1 MVIIIFSD
9 NGILCC
15 HCNISTIQNKMI
27 EDRFII
33 ERDKSPVQ
41 TEQEKNELCTSCEEN
56 IMAMSYCQDCS
67 EFLCDGCV
75 QAHRRVK
82 VTKDHTIVD
91 KNQAD
96 LQRSNT
102 QTPAAVELHCPTHPV
117 VRALLLFFNTGDDM
131 TKLIAGN
138 SVDFL

>member
-1 MVIIIFSD
+1 
-9 NGILCC
+9 
-15 HCNISTIQNKMI
+15 MI

-96 LQRSNT
+96 LQQSNT

-117 VRALLLFFNTGDDM
+117 VRALFIYFLTKGDQILL
-131 TKLIAGN
+131 
-138 SVDFL
+138 